1 MGLTLHTMHY
11 MCHWRIYRIQ
21 IPTQYTNRLKR
32 MHWGAV
38 TAKRI
43 IFLHQDGSKRELLY
57 FCDLPIIKIFR
68 LSKWHFFIMFV
79 NYWKLQLW
87 NVPKTT
93 YCYYLHYSSY
103 NQSFPY
109 QPCLY
114 SFSLKDKKKKKLVT
128 WKLESTKSS
137 YPKSPLSEKWLS
149 LTKHWYRRFLLLM
162 LNKYFLTESLTIS
175 TIICLY
181 LLNNYFFFNNLLILA
196 CEYVA
201 H

>member
-1 MGLTLHTMHY
+1 MGLTLDTMHY

-57 FCDLPIIKIFR
+57 FRDLPIIKIFR
-68 LSKWHFFIMFV
+68 LSKWHFFFIMFV

-109 QPCLY
+109 
-114 SFSLKDKKKKKLVT
+114 STSLAYILSLLKTKKKSLSRGN
-128 WKLESTKSS
+128 WKAQNPLTQSLPCQKNYSLLQSTDTGDSS
-137 YPKSPLSEKWLS
+137 Y
-149 LTKHWYRRFLLLM
+149 
-162 LNKYFLTESLTIS
+162 
-175 TIICLY
+175 
-181 LLNNYFFFNNLLILA
+181 
-196 CEYVA
+196 
-201 H
+201 